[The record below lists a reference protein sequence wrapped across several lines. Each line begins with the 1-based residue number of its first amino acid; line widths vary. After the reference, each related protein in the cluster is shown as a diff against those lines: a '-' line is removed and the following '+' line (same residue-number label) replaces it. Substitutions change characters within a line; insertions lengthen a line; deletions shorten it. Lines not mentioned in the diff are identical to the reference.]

1 VVAGSAL
8 VKLGLRTLSQYRS
21 VAGRAEPDRVRILSL
36 LDGSS
41 ISEAPGLV
49 HFPNEHGA
57 SLVERVTKIGE
68 RSFMPLAQGSFSPHQ
83 SLERVNSGLNLRVVQ
98 HSVQDLAK
106 VTSLSTT
113 RLRARFRLT
122 LKLWESG
129 SFDV

>member
-41 ISEAPGLV
+41 ISEAPDLV

-57 SLVERVTKIGE
+57 PGGTGDKDWRTELHAARPRVLFPAPVA
-68 RSFMPLAQGSFSPHQ
+68 R
-83 SLERVNSGLNLRVVQ
+83 
-98 HSVQDLAK
+98 
-106 VTSLSTT
+106 T
-113 RLRARFRLT
+113 RQ
-122 LKLWESG
+122 
-129 SFDV
+129 

>member
-57 SLVERVTKIGE
+57 LVERVTKIGE

-106 VTSLSTT
+106 VTVPLDHSL
-113 RLRARFRLT
+113 ARTFPTNTKALGIG
-122 LKLWESG
+122 L
-129 SFDV
+129 V